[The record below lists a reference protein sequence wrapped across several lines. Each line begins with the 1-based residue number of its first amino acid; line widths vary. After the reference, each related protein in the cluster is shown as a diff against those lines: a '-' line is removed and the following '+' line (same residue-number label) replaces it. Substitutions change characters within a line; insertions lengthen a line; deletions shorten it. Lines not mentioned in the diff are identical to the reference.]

1 MKEVQERLPES
12 MFMRVHRSFIVS
24 LKKVQFIEGN
34 QIFVEA
40 KTAVSLGETYRE
52 QFFKA
57 LEEKMLL
64 SKRNG

>member
-1 MKEVQERLPES
+1 
-12 MFMRVHRSFIVS
+12 
-24 LKKVQFIEGN
+24 VQFIEGN